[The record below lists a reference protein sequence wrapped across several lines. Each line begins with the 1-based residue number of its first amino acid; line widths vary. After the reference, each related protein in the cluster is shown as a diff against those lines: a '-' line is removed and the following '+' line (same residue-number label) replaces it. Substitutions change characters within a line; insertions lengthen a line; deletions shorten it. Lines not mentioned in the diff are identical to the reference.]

1 MTVQTVYESA
11 ISGVGPYSFQF
22 EYQKQTDVV
31 VSLYNPTTES
41 YTVQPNT
48 EWSLTGGG
56 GEVTLNTTPDAQY
69 SIVRIERNTDIDTM
83 YATFYQGSAIRSN
96 DLNENFEQLQFALQ
110 EQEYESGDVLDTIG
124 DIQDEINDIND
135 IITDLS
141 GITILSNVTA
151 LNAYDPPDG
160 SVGSAVQVSNS
171 TGWSGANNVTGT
183 PGGFAG
189 DSNLRVNLRITN
201 ADTPTYAFISYSPV
215 DPDAR
220 YVNLSG
226 DTMTGSLVLNANPTA
241 NLGAAT
247 KQYVDN
253 AISTIPSDNNTTYD
267 FGAATSGSNVQLQL
281 VGSDSSTDV
290 VTITP
295 GSNITITNQSA
306 AGFTINAAGSAI
318 PGPGNVTITAGTGL
332 TGGGTFNVNQ
342 SSDATITLNATGS
355 GSTNLGWSATATN
368 GTVSSDTGT
377 DATLTVATT
386 SAAGLMSATDK
397 TTFNAIPSTYQTQAG
412 MSAYLTTAN
421 AATTYQTQA
430 GMSAYYTQTAA
441 DNKFLVKDF
450 STLTLLP

>member
-253 AISTIPSDNNTTYD
+253 AISTIPSPSDDDTTYNI
-267 FGAATSGSNVQLQL
+267 GTTTNGTNVQLQL
-281 VGSDSSTDV
+281 VGSDGTTDIITIYKGSNVTFTDV
-290 VTITP
+290 DA
-295 GSNITITNQSA
+295 N
-306 AGFTINAAGSAI
+306 GFKINAS
-318 PGPGNVTITAGTGL
+318 GPDGGL
-332 TGGGTFNVNQ
+332 TEV
-342 SSDATITLNATGS
+342 
-355 GSTNLGWSATATN
+355 NLGYNN
-368 GTVSSDTGT
+368 GTISNSGGT
-377 DATLTVATT
+377 DAIIPDATT
-386 SAAGLMSATDK
+386 SAKGLMTAADK
-397 TTFNAIPSTYQTQAG
+397 IALG
-412 MSAYLTTAN
+412 N
-421 AATTYQTQA
+421 AATTSDLNNYLTKTDASTTYQTKT
-430 GMSAYYTQTAA
+430 GMSSYYTKTDSDNKYQTKTGMSSYYTQTAA